1 MMERMERV
9 HHQQMSKLM
18 TKNETKEK
26 SFKSRITR
34 LDQLKKRGKDLDIVK
49 WHNVNYRLVAKN
61 IYPEF
66 IRKSKANK
74 AVN

>member
-1 MMERMERV
+1 MKWKVISEEVKLGNNLRKMMQRMERV

-34 LDQLKKRGKDLDIVK
+34 LD
-49 WHNVNYRLVAKN
+49 
-61 IYPEF
+61 
-66 IRKSKANK
+66 
-74 AVN
+74 